1 MKQPNFKLIV
11 GQTGDGKYNHIFQNL
26 LSHGNLI
33 NEDGIDEILVDFG
46 DYRSGSYQGSVAKI
60 KDANRK
66 QEILLVDVVTKDDAR
81 AVNSIINF
89 FKGNRPQF
97 IFVSNKDTESVIEE
111 LKKQLQKFTT
121 DYSVEEFA
129 I

>member
-46 DYRSGSYQGSVAKI
+46 DYCSGSYQGSVAKI
-60 KDANRK
+60 QDANRK

-81 AVNSIINF
+81 AVTSIINF

>member
-60 KDANRK
+60 QDANRK

-97 IFVSNKDTESVIEE
+97 IFVSNKDTESVVEE
-111 LKKQLQKFTT
+111 LKKQLQKFST
-121 DYSVEEFA
+121 DYLVEEFA

>member
-11 GQTGDGKYNHIFQNL
+11 GQTGDGKYSHVFQNL

-60 KDANRK
+60 QDANRK